1 MVAIKKICNVFD
13 SRVDAKR
20 TFRELRLLRHL
31 DHENVR
37 VSSPQSFCF
46 FPVFRRFLQSAGA
59 RLCANLRG

>member
-37 VSSPQSFCF
+37 FLPHCLPSFIH
-46 FPVFRRFLQSAGA
+46 
-59 RLCANLRG
+59 